1 MKVNTPSQSACPLID
16 AGRAVLGSESWLIRS
31 FCMQLHLQSNS
42 RLAACYAAIKLAAR
56 SGKMTL
62 PAFDW
67 QLAAWTLAHIA
78 AAYVL
83 ALPVA
88 WDRETEARSAGLRTF
103 PLVAIASCGYVLL
116 ALSVF
121 AGSDDAQARVVQG
134 LVTGIGFVGGGAILK
149 EKGGVRGM
157 ATAASIWNTG
167 AIGAAVAFGRYEI
180 ALVLSVINLATLRLL
195 VPFKSDE

>member
-1 MKVNTPSQSACPLID
+1 MDIGSDSKVHGFC
-16 AGRAVLGSESWLIRS
+16 AGIAVMARAGSRRATTALDWTT
-31 FCMQLHLQSNS
+31 
-42 RLAACYAAIKLAAR
+42 R
-56 SGKMTL
+56 SGTMTL

-67 QLAAWTLAHIA
+67 PLALWTLTHIA

-195 VPFKSDE
+195 VPFKSGE